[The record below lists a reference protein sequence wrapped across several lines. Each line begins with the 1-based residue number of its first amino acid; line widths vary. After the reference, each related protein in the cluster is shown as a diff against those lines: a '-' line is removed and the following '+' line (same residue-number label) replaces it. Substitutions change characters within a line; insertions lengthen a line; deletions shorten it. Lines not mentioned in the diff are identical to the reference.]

1 VGGLGNSSGEE
12 RGVGTGEKKSEL
24 AAGASAKTEIDR
36 FLATAA
42 NLPAQRAGGRL
53 VFALDATMSRQPT
66 WDLAQSIQ
74 AEMFAAAANLGGLA
88 VQLVYYRGFSEC
100 RASPFLNRGEG
111 LAACMTKISV
121 RAGRTQIGKVL
132 RHVRDATKAERIGAL
147 VFIGD
152 AMEEQIDDLARLAGE
167 LGLLG
172 VKAFMFQEGRD
183 PVAEEAFRRVAF
195 LTGGAYAAFD
205 SDAAQRLKALLGAA
219 AAYAAGGLAALEAR
233 PEPEA
238 SLLLSQMR

>member
-1 VGGLGNSSGEE
+1 M
-12 RGVGTGEKKSEL
+12 GTGEKKSEL
-24 AAGASAKTEIDR
+24 AAARAKTDIDR
-36 FLATAA
+36 FLAAAA
-42 NLPAQRAGGRL
+42 NLPARHVGGRL
-53 VFALDATMSRQPT
+53 VFALDATMSRQST
-66 WDLAQSIQ
+66 WDLAQSLQ
-74 AEMFAAAANLGGLA
+74 VEMFAAAANLGGLA

-100 RASPFLNRGEG
+100 RASPFLSHGEG
-111 LAACMTKISV
+111 LAACMMEILV

-132 RHVRDATKAERIGAL
+132 RHVRDAAKAERIGAL

-152 AMEEQIDDLARLAGE
+152 AMEEQIDDLVRLAGE

-183 PVAEEAFRRVAF
+183 PVAEEAFRHVAF

-205 SDAAQRLKALLGAA
+205 SNAVQRLKALLGAA

-233 PEPEA
+233 AEPEA
-238 SLLLSQMR
+238 LFLLSQMR